1 MGEDV
6 RERRRQ
12 TDGGGGGQTYIVASL
27 AICSLEK
34 ICMPR
39 KAINLKYTVIV
50 PFWDRR
56 HTNAYCMCL

>member
-12 TDGGGGGQTYIVASL
+12 TDGGQTYIVASVQS
-27 AICSLEK
+27 ARRK

-56 HTNAYCMCL
+56 HTNAYRMCL

>member
-1 MGEDV
+1 M
-6 RERRRQ
+6 REGRRQ
-12 TDGGGGGQTYIVASL
+12 TDGGQTYIVASL
-27 AICSLEK
+27 QSARWK